1 MKITIS
7 KSQWEEMGKKAG
19 WAIDEETVEC
29 LVCGKPTKMTGTKL
43 CDRCWM
49 VVNYIKNPVTVS
61 DRGTVYRLTDDEI
74 KKKARDLIGKGI
86 I

>member
-1 MKITIS
+1 
-7 KSQWEEMGKKAG
+7 
-19 WAIDEETVEC
+19 
-29 LVCGKPTKMTGTKL
+29 
-43 CDRCWM
+43 M